1 MTSMPA
7 AGHAARRIKA
17 KGLRPTVIAPSQN
30 QQIDTR
36 IKPFEGECVEIRRS
50 DALSESNG

>member
-7 AGHAARRIKA
+7 AGQAARRIKI

-30 QQIDTR
+30 QQFAT
-36 IKPFEGECVEIRRS
+36 E
-50 DALSESNG
+50 LSLLTAIA